1 MVLLSFKFSN
11 EATESFLVVP
21 YFLHSFLVSHPLIT
35 LSGGYKEVHQAVFPI
50 SDRRKRV
57 LFFLIW
63 KSFAQLEAWFNF

>member
-11 EATESFLVVP
+11 EATESCLVAL
-21 YFLHSFLVSHPLIT
+21 YFLHSFSVSHPLIT
-35 LSGGYKEVHQAVFPI
+35 LSGGYKAVHQAVFPI

-63 KSFAQLEAWFNF
+63 MSFAQIEA